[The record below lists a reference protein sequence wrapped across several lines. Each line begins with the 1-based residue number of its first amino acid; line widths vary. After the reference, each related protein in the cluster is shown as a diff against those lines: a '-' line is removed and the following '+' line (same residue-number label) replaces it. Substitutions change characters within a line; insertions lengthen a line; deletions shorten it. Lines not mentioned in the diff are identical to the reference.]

1 MTVEFSN
8 DRDDGIVVGK
18 ITGTVTLED
27 LIGAANSMWR
37 SIAPEN
43 ARVLLD
49 LVDARFNLR
58 SDEVAHLAEVV
69 RRGSPVGGL
78 RVVFLVATDL
88 EFGQV
93 RMFEALRGSEDTEM
107 HVVRNRGHALA
118 LLRGTAGDAEP
129 D

>member
-1 MTVEFSN
+1 MTVEFTN

-18 ITGTVTLED
+18 IAGAVTLED
-27 LIGAANSMWR
+27 LTGAAKTMW
-37 SIAPEN
+37 SIIAPTN
-43 ARVLLD
+43 GRVLLD

-58 SDEVAHLAEVV
+58 SDEVAQLADVV
-69 RRGSPVGGL
+69 RRGSPVRGL

-93 RMFEALRGSEDTEM
+93 RMFEVLRGSEDTEM
-107 HVVRNRGHALA
+107 HVVRNREYAVA